1 MNQGKIEKHCSPE
14 CNVKKDNETRKK
26 EILFISPM
34 YYNNKFSFCKNYKK
48 KM

>member
-26 EILFISPM
+26 KYFL
-34 YYNNKFSFCKNYKK
+34 
-48 KM
+48 